1 MDVRSY
7 IEENSAAFFSELKE
21 WLTIPSISADPG
33 RHADVRASA
42 QWLAA
47 HLRGIG
53 FPQVEIWE
61 AGHDAEPGLP
71 SVYACWPAADPAAPT
86 ICVYGHHDVQPV
98 EPLGEWDSPPF
109 EPAERDGML
118 LGRGA
123 SDDKGQVLLHSLG
136 LRACL
141 AASGASAPP
150 VTLKLLIEGEEESGS
165 PHFAALLRDRAATL
179 ACDVIVVS
187 DTTMWAADVPSLCT
201 GMRGLAA
208 AEIILRGPQSDLHSG
223 SFGGGVPN
231 PLHAMAGLLAR
242 LHDAGGRVTLPGFYD
257 KVVSLTPKERDLF
270 GRLPFEEKAWLANA
284 GHSLTTYG
292 EDGYSTLERVWARP
306 TAEVNGMWGG
316 HTGPGQKT
324 IVPRQ
329 AHAKVSFRL
338 VANQDPGEVLA
349 ALREYVAAET
359 PPGIE
364 AVVLPEGP
372 GVRPTTAPIDSP
384 AVRAAQRAVARAF
397 GVEPLFTR
405 EGGSGP
411 EADLTEILGAP
422 LVFVAVGL
430 NSDRIHA
437 PNEKV
442 DMAMLLKGAEAVAY
456 LWDELAEVSLSAGP
470 R

>member
-7 IEENSAAFFSELKE
+7 IEENSGKFFGELKQ
-21 WLTIPSISADPG
+21 WLAIPSISADPS
-33 RHADVRASA
+33 RHPDVRASA
-42 QWLAA
+42 EWLAA

-53 FPQVEIWE
+53 FPEVEIWE
-61 AGHDAEPGLP
+61 TGDAGAPGLP

-86 ICVYGHHDVQPV
+86 VCVYGHHDVQPV
-98 EPLGEWDSPPF
+98 EPLSEWDYPPF
-109 EPAERDGML
+109 EPAERDGRL

-141 AASGASAPP
+141 AASGAAAPP

-208 AEIILRGPQSDLHSG
+208 AEITLRGPLSDLHSG

-231 PLHAMAGLLAR
+231 PLHAMAELLAG
-242 LHDAGGRVTLPGFYD
+242 LHDANGRVTLPGFYD
-257 KVVSLTPKERDLF
+257 KVVSLTPKERELF
-270 GRLPFEEKAWLANA
+270 ARLPFEEKAWLADA
-284 GHSLTTYG
+284 GHSLATYG
-292 EDGYSTLERVWARP
+292 EDGYTTLERVWARP

-324 IVPRQ
+324 IVPRE

-338 VANQDPGEVLA
+338 VAHQDPAEVLTALQEHLA
-349 ALREYVAAET
+349 AHT
-359 PPGIE
+359 PAGIE
-364 AVVLPEGP
+364 AVITPEGP
-372 GVRPTTAPIDSP
+372 GVRPATAPIDSP
-384 AVRAAQRAVARAF
+384 AVLAGQRAVARAF
-397 GVEPLFTR
+397 GAEALFTR

-422 LVFVAVGL
+422 LVFGAAGL

-442 DMAMLLKGAEAVAY
+442 EMTMLLTGAEAVAY